1 MCHPRHYETAQIA
14 ADLERDE
21 QVERYAVLQTK
32 SLAAVLSDGTTCN
45 LTVEMG
51 DQTVFSVWYS
61 AGMPPVIDSEIA
73 LSSLNAKELGLSVGD
88 TLPLRINGTETL
100 YSVCG
105 IYSDITNGG
114 KTAKISSRTDSAP
127 VIWSVLY
134 VSLKDPDASARWM
147 EAYSQAGADVTDIE
161 DYVQDTYG
169 QTLAQLR
176 LASRGAMLIAV
187 LVAFVVIALFLRL
200 IVERNRDVISLQKA
214 LGFTSGDIG
223 RTYCLKGFFS
233 AVAGVISGLALGTLL
248 GEGLCGILWCGQ
260 LSLYYQLES
269 PVGWHP
275 GYHTWNNDARGFDGN
290 GGNPAHQS
298 LRVLHREGLMT
309 MKKLL
314 RVENLSKEQI
324 LHQISFDMEPGEMLA
339 VMGPSGSGKSTLL
352 YNVAGMDQPTAGQVW
367 LGDVVITELSEDE
380 KARLRLC
387 HMGFVFQ
394 QMNMMANLNLLDNIL
409 LPAAQANR
417 GKGRKS
423 KEELRLRAQTLMEK
437 LGITGL
443 EQRRV
448 TQVSGGQLQRA
459 CICRSM
465 MNEPKILFADEPTG
479 ALNKSAAGEVME
491 ELVKLNRE
499 GTTILMVTHDSRIAS
514 SCDRIIYLLDGQIS
528 AELKLGKSVA
538 GTEKQREEKVARWLM
553 EMGW

>member
-1 MCHPRHYETAQIA
+1 
-14 ADLERDE
+14 
-21 QVERYAVLQTK
+21 
-32 SLAAVLSDGTTCN
+32 
-45 LTVEMG
+45 
-51 DQTVFSVWYS
+51 
-61 AGMPPVIDSEIA
+61 
-73 LSSLNAKELGLSVGD
+73 
-88 TLPLRINGTETL
+88 
-100 YSVCG
+100 
-105 IYSDITNGG
+105 
-114 KTAKISSRTDSAP
+114 
-127 VIWSVLY
+127 
-134 VSLKDPDASARWM
+134 
-147 EAYSQAGADVTDIE
+147 
-161 DYVQDTYG
+161 
-169 QTLAQLR
+169 
-176 LASRGAMLIAV
+176 
-187 LVAFVVIALFLRL
+187 
-200 IVERNRDVISLQKA
+200 
-214 LGFTSGDIG
+214 
-223 RTYCLKGFFS
+223 
-233 AVAGVISGLALGTLL
+233 
-248 GEGLCGILWCGQ
+248 
-260 LSLYYQLES
+260 
-269 PVGWHP
+269 
-275 GYHTWNNDARGFDGN
+275 
-290 GGNPAHQS
+290 
-298 LRVLHREGLMT
+298 MT

-324 LHQISFDMEPGEMLA
+324 LHQISFDMQPGEMLA

-380 KARLRLC
+380 KARLRLY

>member
-1 MCHPRHYETAQIA
+1 
-14 ADLERDE
+14 
-21 QVERYAVLQTK
+21 
-32 SLAAVLSDGTTCN
+32 
-45 LTVEMG
+45 
-51 DQTVFSVWYS
+51 
-61 AGMPPVIDSEIA
+61 
-73 LSSLNAKELGLSVGD
+73 
-88 TLPLRINGTETL
+88 
-100 YSVCG
+100 
-105 IYSDITNGG
+105 
-114 KTAKISSRTDSAP
+114 
-127 VIWSVLY
+127 
-134 VSLKDPDASARWM
+134 
-147 EAYSQAGADVTDIE
+147 
-161 DYVQDTYG
+161 
-169 QTLAQLR
+169 
-176 LASRGAMLIAV
+176 
-187 LVAFVVIALFLRL
+187 
-200 IVERNRDVISLQKA
+200 
-214 LGFTSGDIG
+214 
-223 RTYCLKGFFS
+223 
-233 AVAGVISGLALGTLL
+233 
-248 GEGLCGILWCGQ
+248 
-260 LSLYYQLES
+260 
-269 PVGWHP
+269 
-275 GYHTWNNDARGFDGN
+275 
-290 GGNPAHQS
+290 
-298 LRVLHREGLMT
+298 MT

-367 LGDVVITELSEDE
+367 LGDVEITKLSEDE
-380 KARLRLC
+380 KARLRLY

-394 QMNMMANLNLLDNIL
+394 QMNMMANLNLFDNIL

-448 TQVSGGQLQRA
+448 TQLSGGQLQRA

-499 GTTILMVTHDSRIAS
+499 GTTILMVTHDSRVAS

>member
-1 MCHPRHYETAQIA
+1 
-14 ADLERDE
+14 
-21 QVERYAVLQTK
+21 
-32 SLAAVLSDGTTCN
+32 
-45 LTVEMG
+45 
-51 DQTVFSVWYS
+51 
-61 AGMPPVIDSEIA
+61 
-73 LSSLNAKELGLSVGD
+73 
-88 TLPLRINGTETL
+88 
-100 YSVCG
+100 
-105 IYSDITNGG
+105 
-114 KTAKISSRTDSAP
+114 
-127 VIWSVLY
+127 
-134 VSLKDPDASARWM
+134 
-147 EAYSQAGADVTDIE
+147 
-161 DYVQDTYG
+161 
-169 QTLAQLR
+169 
-176 LASRGAMLIAV
+176 
-187 LVAFVVIALFLRL
+187 
-200 IVERNRDVISLQKA
+200 
-214 LGFTSGDIG
+214 
-223 RTYCLKGFFS
+223 
-233 AVAGVISGLALGTLL
+233 
-248 GEGLCGILWCGQ
+248 
-260 LSLYYQLES
+260 
-269 PVGWHP
+269 
-275 GYHTWNNDARGFDGN
+275 
-290 GGNPAHQS
+290 
-298 LRVLHREGLMT
+298 MT

-380 KARLRLC
+380 KALLRLY